1 VSDGPGAI
9 DVQRFLRIFLEEA
22 SDHLGTLESGLL
34 RLEET
39 PDDREVM
46 DNVFRAAHSVK
57 GGSSTFGLG
66 EVARLT
72 HAMESLLDRMRTGVE
87 ALTPA
92 LTSLL
97 LRATDELK
105 AMLAGAQEG
114 RATIGATAD
123 IMAELEQALGAAV
136 SATGAG
142 GDKAGDKA
150 INKAVAAA
158 PALTEYEI
166 RFRPAA
172 DVYRAGSDP
181 LLVLRELGDMGE
193 ILSTELD
200 PAALVPLA
208 DLDPER
214 SYLAWTIRLRTAQ
227 TATQLRDVFMFVE
240 DGSDIEITSLA
251 AGVPPD
257 AIKPAATVAR
267 PEAEVS
273 EPRSRTPGKV
283 DASSIR
289 VSVDKVDKL
298 INLVGE
304 LVIAQSMVSQS
315 VKDFSIEK
323 LTRLQES
330 VVEMERNIRELQER
344 VMAVRMVPIS
354 NVFSRVP
361 RLVRDLAGTLGK
373 KATVQIFGGETEID
387 KSVIE
392 QIGDPLTHLVRNAVD
407 HGIETPAVRLAAGK
421 PEQGTVKLS
430 AFHQG
435 GSVVIHIEDD
445 GRGLDAEK
453 VRKKAVA
460 QGLIAPDAE
469 LSPEALR
476 ELIFRPGFSTADQ
489 VTDVSG
495 RGVGMDVVRTNIEAL
510 NGTISLDS
518 EPGRGTLFRISL
530 PLTLAIID
538 GLCVGVGSE
547 VYVVPLVSI
556 VESFRP
562 RPGEIKTIAGKGE
575 VVVVR
580 GKVLPVLRLR
590 RLLSVG
596 GRADS
601 ETVPL
606 IVIIEHQGATVG
618 LLVDGVLGQAQVVIK
633 SLEAHYRRV
642 EGIMGAT
649 IMGDGRVALIL
660 DVQGLTRLGHGSRGG
675 TPAATVERRTEA

>member
-1 VSDGPGAI
+1 MSEGAGGI

-34 RLEET
+34 RLEAT

-57 GGSSTFGLG
+57 GGSATFGLG

-92 LTSLL
+92 LASLL

-105 AMLAGAQEG
+105 ALLAGAQEG
-114 RATIGATAD
+114 RGAGMKAAAD
-123 IMAELEQALGAAV
+123 IMAALEEALG
-136 SATGAG
+136 S
-142 GDKAGDKA
+142 
-150 INKAVAAA
+150 AVATASPAEKSSGPVVTAGAA
-158 PALTEYEI
+158 PGPIEYEI
-166 RFRPAA
+166 HFRPAA
-172 DVYRAGSDP
+172 DVFRSGSDP
-181 LLVLRELGDMGE
+181 LLVLRELADAGE
-193 ILSTELD
+193 IVSCELD
-200 PAALVPLA
+200 PSALPALAA
-208 DLDPER
+208 LDPEI
-214 SYLAWTIRLRTAQ
+214 SYLAWTVRLRSLQSA
-227 TATQLRDVFMFVE
+227 AQLRDVFMFVE
-240 DGSDIEITSLA
+240 DGSEIRIEAVANA
-251 AGVPPD
+251 ATAVPATVPERT
-257 AIKPAATVAR
+257 AAPAARA
-267 PEAEVS
+267 EAEAG
-273 EPRSRTPGKV
+273 EPRARVPGKV

-304 LVIAQSMVSQS
+304 LVIAQSMVSQG
-315 VKDFSIEK
+315 VKDFTPDK

-330 VVEMERNIRELQER
+330 VIEMERNIRELQER

-373 KATVQIFGGETEID
+373 KAGVQITGGETEID

-407 HGIETPAVRLAAGK
+407 HGIEPPAVRVAAGK

-435 GSVVIHIEDD
+435 GSVIIHIEDD

-453 VRKKAVA
+453 VRKKAVS
-460 QGLIAPDAE
+460 QGLIRPDEE
-469 LSPEALR
+469 LTAAALR
-476 ELIFRPGFSTADQ
+476 DLIFRPGFSTADQ

-510 NGTISLDS
+510 NGSISLDS
-518 EPGRGTLFRISL
+518 EPGRGTRFRISL

-562 RPGEIKTIAGKGE
+562 RPGDIKTVAGRGE

-580 GKVLPVLRLR
+580 GKVLPLLRLR
-590 RLLSVG
+590 RLLAVS
-596 GRADS
+596 GRSDS
-601 ETVPL
+601 ATVPL

-633 SLEAHYRRV
+633 SLESHYRRV

-649 IMGDGRVALIL
+649 IMGDGKVALIL
-660 DVQGLTRLGHGSRGG
+660 DVQGLTRIGHGPRNGAPSSEKRMD
-675 TPAATVERRTEA
+675 A

>member
-1 VSDGPGAI
+1 MSEGGGI

-72 HAMESLLDRMRTGVE
+72 HAMESLLDRMRTGAE

-114 RATIGATAD
+114 RAAMKATAD
-123 IMAELEQALGAAV
+123 IMAALEEALGSAVATTASPGHPVPGKSAGPVAPPAAV
-136 SATGAG
+136 P
-142 GDKAGDKA
+142 
-150 INKAVAAA
+150 V
-158 PALTEYEI
+158 EYDI
-166 RFRPAA
+166 HFRPAP
-172 DVYRAGSDP
+172 DIFRNGSDP
-181 LLVLRELGDMGE
+181 LLVLRELSEAGE
-193 ILSTELD
+193 ILACEIDLS
-200 PAALVPLA
+200 ALPPLA
-208 DLDPER
+208 VLDPE
-214 SYLAWTIRLRTAQ
+214 SCHLAWTLRLRSAQ
-227 TATQLRDVFMFVE
+227 SPAQLRDVFMFVE
-240 DGSDIEITSLA
+240 EGSQIRIEPVVGA
-251 AGVPPD
+251 AVSPSPAPAAPAPRPD
-257 AIKPAATVAR
+257 A
-267 PEAEVS
+267 EAS
-273 EPRSRTPGKV
+273 EPRSRAPGKV

-304 LVIAQSMVSQS
+304 LVIAQSMVSQG
-315 VKDFSIEK
+315 VKDFTPDK

-330 VVEMERNIRELQER
+330 VIEMERNIRELQER

-373 KATVQIFGGETEID
+373 KAGVQITGGETEID

-407 HGIETPAVRLAAGK
+407 HGIEPPALRVAAGK

-435 GSVVIHIEDD
+435 GSVIIHIEDD

-453 VRKKAVA
+453 VRKKALS
-460 QGLIAPDAE
+460 QGLIRADEE
-469 LSPEALR
+469 LTPEALR
-476 ELIFRPGFSTADQ
+476 DLIFRPGFSTADQ

-510 NGTISLDS
+510 NGSISLDS
-518 EPGRGTLFRISL
+518 EPGRGTRFRISL

-538 GLCVGVGSE
+538 GLLVGVGSE

-562 RPGEIKTIAGKGE
+562 RPGDIKTVAGRGE
-575 VVVVR
+575 IVVVR
-580 GKVLPVLRLR
+580 GKVLPLLRLR
-590 RLLSVG
+590 RLLSVS
-596 GRADS
+596 GRSDVT
-601 ETVPL
+601 TVPL

-642 EGIMGAT
+642 DGIMGAT
-649 IMGDGRVALIL
+649 IMGDGKVALIL
-660 DVQGLTRLGHGSRGG
+660 DVQGLTRLGHGSRAGA
-675 TPAATVERRTEA
+675 PSPEKRMDA